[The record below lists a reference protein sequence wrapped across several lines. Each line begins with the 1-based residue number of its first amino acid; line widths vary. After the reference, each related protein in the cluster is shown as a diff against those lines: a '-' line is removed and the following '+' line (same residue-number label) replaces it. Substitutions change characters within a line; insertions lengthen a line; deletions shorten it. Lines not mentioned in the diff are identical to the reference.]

1 MMAEKAPFELRLLQS
16 EIQRN
21 LSASAAAYFRI
32 GITEYLTAERR
43 TWENYQAA
51 VGNLAVS
58 IELMLKAFVAH
69 RCFRKLYVNL
79 PDELDIFL
87 SDTAKAPKSIAFRP
101 FENALRTF
109 EFKTIELDR
118 AIALYGIYFPKE
130 RAELHS
136 YFAFLSAT
144 RNVSVHAALPE
155 FQRFDLA
162 RVSYLAI
169 KLMQHL
175 ANEGILFQPSQLQSQ
190 TNQILK
196 QFDRERIERVTA
208 VIKRAREKAK
218 RLTTR
223 KSSIIVDPDDFTCL
237 AIACPI
243 CGSDVYVSGDT
254 ENDTQSEDEPSLT
267 FHPDGFCCEE
277 CGLDIPD
284 ARDFALVGLDQVYD
298 RSDHFDEWCRQ
309 YADWA

>member
-1 MMAEKAPFELRLLQS
+1 MAERIPFELHLLQS

-32 GITEYLTAERR
+32 GIGEYLNTERK

-51 VGNLAVS
+51 VGNLAIS

-69 RCFRKLYVNL
+69 KCFRKLYVSL

-87 SDTAKAPKSIAFRP
+87 SDTSQAPKSIVFCP

-109 EFKTIELDR
+109 EFKTIDLDR

-130 RAELHS
+130 KSELHS

-144 RNVSVHAALPE
+144 RNVSVHAALPD

-175 ANEGILFQPSQLQSQ
+175 AKEGVIFEPSHLRPQ

-196 QFDRERIERVTA
+196 QFDRERIERVTV
-208 VIKRAREKAK
+208 VIKRARENAK
-218 RLTTR
+218 RLTGT
-223 KSSIIVDPDDFTCL
+223 KSSIIVDPDDFRCL
-237 AIACPI
+237 AIPCPI
-243 CGSDVYVSGDT
+243 CGSDVYVSGET
-254 ENDTQSEDEPSLT
+254 ENDTRSEDEPSLT
-267 FHPDGFCCEE
+267 FHPDSFACEE
-277 CGLDIPD
+277 CGLEIPD
-284 ARDFALVGLDQVYD
+284 ARDFGLVGLDEVYD
-298 RSDHFDEWCRQ
+298 RSDRFNEWCQQ
-309 YADWA
+309 YAEWQ

>member
-1 MMAEKAPFELRLLQS
+1 MAENVPFELHSLQA

-32 GITEYLTAERR
+32 GIAEYLNAERK

-51 VGNLAVS
+51 VGNLAIS

-69 RCFRKLYVNL
+69 RCFRKLYITL

-87 SDTAKAPKSIAFRP
+87 SDTSKAPKSITFRP

-109 EFKTIELDR
+109 DFKTIDFDR
-118 AIALYGIYFPKE
+118 AISLYGIYFPKE
-130 RAELHS
+130 KSELHS
-136 YFAFLSAT
+136 YFAFLAAT

-169 KLMQHL
+169 KVMKHS
-175 ANEGILFQPSQLQSQ
+175 AKEGIIFEPPQLRSQ

-196 QFDRERIERVTA
+196 QFDRERIERVTI
-208 VIKRAREKAK
+208 VIKRARDNAK
-218 RLTTR
+218 RLTKR
-223 KSSIIVDPDDFTCL
+223 KTSIIVDPDDFTCL
-237 AIACPI
+237 AIPCPI
-243 CGSDVYVSGDT
+243 CGSDVYVSGET

-267 FHPDGFCCEE
+267 FRPDSFFCEE
-277 CGLDIPD
+277 CGLEIPD
-284 ARDFALVGLDQVYD
+284 ARDFALVGLDRTYD
-298 RSDHFDEWCRQ
+298 RSDQFNEWCRQ
-309 YADWA
+309 YAEWA